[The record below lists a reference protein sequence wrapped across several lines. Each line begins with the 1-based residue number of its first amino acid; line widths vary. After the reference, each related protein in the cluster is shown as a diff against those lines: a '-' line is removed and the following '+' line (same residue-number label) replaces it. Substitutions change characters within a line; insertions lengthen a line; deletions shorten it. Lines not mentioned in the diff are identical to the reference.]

1 MSDCFAYCILI
12 AIEVSEYLNLE
23 NKTKEFIEINNNLD
37 AIRELVASYSGK
49 VFEGSEYEKFRKAN

>member
-1 MSDCFAYCILI
+1 MI